1 MEKRA
6 RERILELNFWIYVY
20 MYVVFA
26 REFVIVKNTRSIC
39 LLDLTVNFGVKTK
52 AKLTIFSCVG
62 RAKLVFRA
70 VCTK

>member
-1 MEKRA
+1 
-6 RERILELNFWIYVY
+6 

-26 REFVIVKNTRSIC
+26 REFVIVENTRLIC

-62 RAKLVFRA
+62 RAQLVFRA